1 MIDCC
6 FSKCSVATVCICL
19 SKSCNIKNFKFIK
32 KTISKWFR
40 NPYCQSCFDDHFT
53 YCAFCE
59 SVIQRED
66 ALYYDG
72 DSDPYCEQ
80 CYDGDDAD
88 DSTIHDY
95 NYKPTPIF
103 YGDGLYL
110 GVELEIDRG
119 GYDAGNADDIL
130 YTANRQQEHLY
141 AKYDGSIDD
150 GFELVSHPMTLDY
163 HLHQMPWMEVMKR
176 AVSLGY
182 RSHSTTT
189 CGLHVHCDR
198 NAFGKTYEEQE
209 VVVARILFFIEKHWD
224 ELLKFSRRT
233 EYQINRWASR
243 YGFKDTPTAV
253 MKNAKDRNLGRYVCV
268 NLENAYTIEF
278 RLFRGTLRY
287 QTFCATLQLVDEICQ
302 KAISLTDKQ
311 FQRLTWGQFVSDIP
325 KEKAELIAYTD
336 AVNPGYEPKFILYS
350 DNRFQF
356 DGTVGEGRRTV
367 KGTCLPMQ
375 GEHVYRVCLID
386 EEYVEQFNAESFYIY
401 PDSET
406 SMRSFTFQA
415 WGEGPFGFTQDGD
428 VFVKE

>member
-1 MIDCC
+1 MKEQ
-6 FSKCSVATVCICL
+6 FVCSVCQQPHQEKELILFEDNLYCESCYQENTVTCTSCGRRLL
-19 SKSCNIKNFKFIK
+19 SNDAYSCNGE
-32 KTISKWFR
+32 
-40 NPYCQSCFDDHFT
+40 Y
-53 YCAFCE
+53 YCE
-59 SVIQRED
+59 SCYDNNYTQCASCERTIHYED

-72 DSDPYCEQ
+72 DAAPYCIQ
-80 CYDGDDAD
+80 CYEEDGSDDG
-88 DSTIHDY
+88 TIHDY
-95 NYKPTPIF
+95 NYKPEPIF

-130 YTANRQQEHLY
+130 YPANRQQEHLY

-253 MKNAKDRNLGRYVCV
+253 MKNAKDRDLGRYVCV
-268 NLENAYTIEF
+268 NLENDYTIEF

-325 KEKAELIAYTD
+325 KEKAELIAYLKEKQLY
-336 AVNPGYEPKFILYS
+336 VNEF
-350 DNRFQF
+350 
-356 DGTVGEGRRTV
+356 VEA
-367 KGTCLPMQ
+367 
-375 GEHVYRVCLID
+375 
-386 EEYVEQFNAESFYIY
+386 EEEI
-401 PDSET
+401 
-406 SMRSFTFQA
+406 
-415 WGEGPFGFTQDGD
+415 
-428 VFVKE
+428 